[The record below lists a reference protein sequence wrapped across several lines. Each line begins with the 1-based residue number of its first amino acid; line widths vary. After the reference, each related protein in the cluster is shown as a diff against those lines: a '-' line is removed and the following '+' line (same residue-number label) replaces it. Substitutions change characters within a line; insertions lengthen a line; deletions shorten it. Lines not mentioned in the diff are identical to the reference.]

1 MQEHGKLQEFPLES
15 RHSLSFNDFALPLCQ
30 SKNILL
36 LRSSGRVGTKFRK
49 NAQVWS
55 LNVFTQN
62 ICAELVQLS

>member
-49 NAQVWS
+49 NAPS
-55 LNVFTQN
+55 L
-62 ICAELVQLS
+62 ELECFHSKYLC